1 MARWRDSEIAKSFFH
16 KEKKRKREMRK
27 RVNNRRNDVLVVS
40 CNTLQGRRYNK
51 EELFS
56 QREKERK
63 RK

>member
-1 MARWRDSEIAKSFFH
+1 MAKSFFH
-16 KEKKRKREMRK
+16 KEKKREREMRK